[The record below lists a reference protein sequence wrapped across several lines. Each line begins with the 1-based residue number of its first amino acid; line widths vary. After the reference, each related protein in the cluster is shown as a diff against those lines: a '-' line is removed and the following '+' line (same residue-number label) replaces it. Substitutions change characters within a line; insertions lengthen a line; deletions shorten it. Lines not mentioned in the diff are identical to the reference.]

1 METFQKQRKAAFMNL
16 TQGSMSVRDYA
27 DKYEELY
34 QYAKEMYPTEEVK
47 IDKFRDGLYVSLRGK
62 LNLYAGTTF
71 RGWVE
76 KAMKQERLDKEL
88 ESVTKAKSYQHEGSS
103 R

>member
-1 METFQKQRKAAFMNL
+1 
-16 TQGSMSVRDYA
+16 
-27 DKYEELY
+27 
-34 QYAKEMYPTEEVK
+34 MYPTEESR
-47 IDKFRDGLYVSLRGK
+47 IYKFLDGLHISLRGK

-76 KAMKQERLDKEL
+76 KAMERERLDKEL
-88 ESVTKAKSYQHEGSS
+88 ESVTRAKPYQQEGSLRQPWRGGQS